1 MVFFWNG
8 LEKFLKRQN
17 CRYAFSRECEAVQGL
32 MVEVLKQLEVC

>member
-17 CRYAFSRECEAVQGL
+17 CRYAFSRECEAVQVDG
-32 MVEVLKQLEVC
+32 EVLKQLEVC